1 MKTSLTKIFLHTK
14 NYISLVFMYHFD
26 LILDQ
31 ILQIVEKNGAKMPK
45 KVAKNTQ
52 KVAKKRQ
59 KVGKSGAKWRKSS
72 HSTEKNKKRS

>member
-45 KVAKNTQ
+45 KVTKKGL
-52 KVAKKRQ
+52 KVIKKRE
-59 KVGKSGAKWRKSS
+59 KVKKNSEKLRKSS
-72 HSTEKNKKRS
+72 CSKEKI